1 MTVSSPDAILVQRLI
16 RCSVD
21 TTNSFANPKS
31 LQHMPAE
38 MSDTKLLQGLRIFP
52 ASRGGSGELV
62 GLGEEG

>member
-1 MTVSSPDAILVQRLI
+1 
-16 RCSVD
+16 
-21 TTNSFANPKS
+21 
-31 LQHMPAE
+31 